1 MCAVLACESDAATG
15 RREGEYYMRRSVEIE
30 TSEQIVLECKCGE
43 RLVLLGR
50 EDDWYAE
57 GRNTFECE
65 CGEELTLAARVEK
78 GSGLMGLI
86 RGPAFLDGR

>member
-1 MCAVLACESDAATG
+1 
-15 RREGEYYMRRSVEIE
+15 MRRSLEIE

-57 GRNTFECE
+57 GRNTFACE
-65 CGEELTLAARVEK
+65 CGKELTLAARVEK

>member
-1 MCAVLACESDAATG
+1 
-15 RREGEYYMRRSVEIE
+15 MRRSLEIE
-30 TSEQIVLECKCGE
+30 TSEQIVLECGCGE

-57 GRNTFECE
+57 GRNIFECE
-65 CGEELTLAARVEK
+65 CGKKLTLAARVEK

-86 RGPAFLDGR
+86 RSSAFQDGR

>member
-1 MCAVLACESDAATG
+1 MRDSGHTVNCSG
-15 RREGEYYMRRSVEIE
+15 R
-30 TSEQIVLECKCGE
+30 IVLECGCGE
-43 RLVLLGR
+43 KLVLLGL
-50 EDDWYAE
+50 EDDWYSERTA
-57 GRNTFECE
+57 FECE

>member
-1 MCAVLACESDAATG
+1 
-15 RREGEYYMRRSVEIE
+15 MRRSLEIE
-30 TSEQIVLECKCGE
+30 TSEQIVLKCGCGE

>member
-1 MCAVLACESDAATG
+1 
-15 RREGEYYMRRSVEIE
+15 MRRSLEIK

-78 GSGLMGLI
+78 GSGLMGLL

>member
-1 MCAVLACESDAATG
+1 MQ
-15 RREGEYYMRRSVEIE
+15 RSWEIE
-30 TSEQIVLECKCGE
+30 TSQQIVLECGCGE

-57 GRNTFECE
+57 GRSTFECE
-65 CGEELTLAARVEK
+65 CGEELTLADRVEQ
-78 GSGLMGLI
+78 GLSVAELL